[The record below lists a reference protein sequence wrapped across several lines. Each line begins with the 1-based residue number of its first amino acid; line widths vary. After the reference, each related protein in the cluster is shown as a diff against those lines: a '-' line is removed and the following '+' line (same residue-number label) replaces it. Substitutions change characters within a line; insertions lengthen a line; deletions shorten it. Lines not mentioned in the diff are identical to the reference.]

1 VDSLRARPQPL
12 AVVSYGDD
20 RSPNAGLRLASELR
34 QRGYAV
40 SAFRLGPGSGTASY
54 DSAAAVAALAPL
66 TVFAVAIRPAPWH
79 INGITLPTLLARLI
93 DATAAARRTVLVSE
107 GTPYMVRE
115 TPAVSSYLLA
125 WAADRVSEAAVAR
138 ALAGAAPINGRLPI
152 TIPPRYPL
160 GAGLQRGAGVGATH

>member
-1 VDSLRARPQPL
+1 M
-12 AVVSYGDD
+12 SYGDD
-20 RSPNAGLRLASELR
+20 RSPSAGLRLAAELR
-34 QRGYAV
+34 GRGYAV
-40 SAFRLGPGSGTASY
+40 TAFRLGPGSGAASY
-54 DSAAAVAALAPL
+54 DSAAAVAGAAPV

-79 INGITLPTLLARLI
+79 LNGITLPDPLARLI
-93 DATAAARRTVLVSE
+93 DGTAAARRAILVSE

-125 WAADRVSEAAVAR
+125 WAADAVSETAVGR

-160 GAGLQRGAGVGATH
+160 GTGLERGAGVGATH